1 MLPIDDMLGKVTE
14 FLQAEANTTTVIGKE
29 FKLGDYTCVPVVK
42 IGIGFGSGG
51 GEGKDAKRGSGE
63 GGGAGAALSIEPLG
77 FLVSGKDDIHF
88 VPASNKKGVASML
101 DKVPDVLEKY
111 FEMRE
116 KHEPAEV

>member
-14 FLQAEANTTTVIGKE
+14 FLKAEANTTTVVGTE
-29 FKLGDYTCVPVVK
+29 FKLGEYTCIPVVK

-63 GGGAGAALSIEPLG
+63 GGGAGAALGIEPLG
-77 FLVSGKDDIHF
+77 FLVSNKDDIRF
-88 VPASNKKGVASML
+88 IPASNKKGVASML

-111 FEMRE
+111 FEMME
-116 KHEPAEV
+116 HHEPAGA

>member
-14 FLQAEANTTTVIGKE
+14 FLKAEANTSTVVGQE
-29 FKLGDYTCVPVVK
+29 FKLGDNACVPVIK
-42 IGIGFGSGG
+42 IAIGFGSGG
-51 GEGKDAKRGSGE
+51 GEGKDNKRGSGE

-77 FLVSGKDDIHF
+77 FLVSNKDEVYF

-116 KHEPAEV
+116 KQEPAAV